1 MVNINFLEKK
11 NQVEN
16 ISMAFD
22 CDVHRNNHEKCWKM
36 KAHQWKSGKRCEWQG
51 RIRRLKIQENKKTT
65 YKSFIQIHC
74 SIRWTI
80 IKLSDSSVLRLSKKI
95 ALKSTREEI
104 GKKNQQQAR
113 QIFTRKGSNESITAI
128 IRCFSQ
134 THIEN
139 HTKQKRRKSTD
150 NNQKKGSN
158 YFVPFVWMPV
168 CSFVYEFNSS
178 FLHKFVRFNSAQYL
192 FESICD
198 ARLNIAAA
206 ARVVVSVPGCQCFV
220 IVFCIRFVSQN

>member
-1 MVNINFLEKK
+1 MGDSVVDLHMGSTFQNESSKYAYSMWYKWLTLIFYKQKK

-80 IKLSDSSVLRLSKKI
+80 IKLSDSLVLRLSKKNRFKI
-95 ALKSTREEI
+95 HRDREEI
-104 GKKNQQQAR
+104 GKKN
-113 QIFTRKGSNESITAI
+113 
-128 IRCFSQ
+128 
-134 THIEN
+134 
-139 HTKQKRRKSTD
+139 
-150 NNQKKGSN
+150 
-158 YFVPFVWMPV
+158 
-168 CSFVYEFNSS
+168 
-178 FLHKFVRFNSAQYL
+178 
-192 FESICD
+192 
-198 ARLNIAAA
+198 
-206 ARVVVSVPGCQCFV
+206 
-220 IVFCIRFVSQN
+220 